1 MKEKL
6 EKDERTVWAI
16 VRGIIALILLM
27 FIIHGF
33 IIKPQGSGSAID
45 LEFLWDAL
53 HPAST
58 LNIIGV
64 ILFFVPIV
72 GLSGLWKKM
81 FDSYTVDLVSE
92 WIGWVFLVSGALG
105 VIFMFI

>member
-16 VRGIIALILLM
+16 VRGIIALVLLM

-33 IIKPQGSGSAID
+33 IIKPQGAGSAID

-53 HPAST
+53 HPASV
-58 LNIIGV
+58 LNILGV
-64 ILFFVPIV
+64 LLFFVPIV
-72 GLSGLWKKM
+72 GLSGAWKL
-81 FDSYTVDLVSE
+81 FVNSYTVDRVSE
-92 WIGWVFLVSGALG
+92 WIGWVFLVAGGLG
-105 VIFMFI
+105 VLFMFI

>member
-27 FIIHGF
+27 FIVHGF
-33 IIKPQGSGSAID
+33 IIKPKGAGSAVD

-53 HPAST
+53 HPASV

-64 ILFFVPIV
+64 ILFIVPIV
-72 GLSGLWKKM
+72 GLSGIWKRC
-81 FDSYTVDLVSE
+81 FTEYFVDRVSQ
-92 WIGWVFLVSGALG
+92 WIGWVFFVSGILG
-105 VIFMFI
+105 VLFMFV